1 MKQTVTFT
9 QNEAI
14 EKYGKEVAEKL
25 FNFYQEA
32 KKGIVEF
39 SFTKVNGEIR
49 QAKGTLNPDLV
60 EGLSD
65 SERKYLKEVF
75 PTEDVPEGEISLFDY
90 RSIVGKQHYYDVE
103 KGGIRQFDP
112 NKLVLKNKEFYI

>member
-1 MKQTVTFT
+1 MTKK
-9 QNEAI
+9 EAI
-14 EKYGKEVAEKL
+14 EKYGKDVAEKL
-25 FNFYQEA
+25 FDFYEKA
-32 KKGIVEF
+32 KVGIIEF
-39 SFTKVNGEIR
+39 SFTKVNGEVR

-65 SERKYLKEVF
+65 SEREYLKEVF

-90 RSIVGKQHYYDVE
+90 RSIVGKQHYYDID

-112 NKLVLKNKEFYI
+112 LKLN

>member
-1 MKQTVTFT
+1 MKQTIVMTKK
-9 QNEAI
+9 EAI
-14 EKYGKEVAEKL
+14 KKYGKDVAQKL
-25 FNFYQEA
+25 FDFYQEA
-32 KKGIVEF
+32 KDGIVEF

-49 QAKGTLNPDLV
+49 KAKGTLNPDLV

-65 SERKYLKEVF
+65 SEREYLKEVF

-90 RSIVGKQHYYDVE
+90 RSIVGKQHYYDVD

-112 NKLVLKNKEFYI
+112 TKMN

>member
-1 MKQTVTFT
+1 MKQTVTIT
-9 QNEAI
+9 KNEAI

-39 SFTKVNGEIR
+39 SFTKVNGEVR
-49 QAKGTLNPDLV
+49 QAKGTLNPDLL

-65 SERKYLKEVF
+65 SEREYLKEVF

-112 NKLVLKNKEFYI
+112 NKMV

>member
-1 MKQTVTFT
+1 MKQTILLKKD
-9 QNEAI
+9 EAI

-25 FNFYQEA
+25 FSFYEKA
-32 KKGIVEF
+32 KVGIVEF
-39 SFTKVNGEIR
+39 SFTKVNGEVR

-65 SERKYLKEVF
+65 SEREYLKEVF
-75 PTEDVPEGEISLFDY
+75 PTEDVPEEEISLFDY
-90 RSIVGKQHYYDVE
+90 RSIVGKQHYYDVD

-112 NKLVLKNKEFYI
+112 LKLK

>member
-1 MKQTVTFT
+1 MKQTIVMTKK
-9 QNEAI
+9 EAI
-14 EKYGKEVAEKL
+14 KKYGKDVAQKL
-25 FNFYQEA
+25 FDFYQEA
-32 KKGIVEF
+32 KDGIVEF

-49 QAKGTLNPDLV
+49 KAKGTLNPDLV

-65 SERKYLKEVF
+65 SEREYLKEVF

-112 NKLVLKNKEFYI
+112 NKMV